1 MNNNENNIK
10 KDEGNLNKTVK
21 TLKLFPKVLK
31 IIICIAFVCGIF
43 YLGGVFNSKHFLQTK
58 TTKLGFED
66 VGELVV
72 QTGYLTVVQDNRK
85 NREFF
90 NLFEIPFTESRQ
102 IFSYDIEIDASVDF
116 TKITY
121 DAKKEKNEIV
131 VKLPHS
137 KIYKATLKTDSF
149 KEYLDSE
156 SLFSRINLKE
166 HNEALKSM
174 ENQAIEDAKSNG
186 ILNVADENAKRLI
199 EGLIKSNT
207 EYKDYK
213 IVYEYIGD

>member
-1 MNNNENNIK
+1 M
-10 KDEGNLNKTVK
+10 
-21 TLKLFPKVLK
+21 
-31 IIICIAFVCGIF
+31 
-43 YLGGVFNSKHFLQTK
+43 FNSKHFLQTK

-121 DAKKEKNEIV
+121 DAKKEK
-131 VKLPHS
+131 KRDCS
-137 KIYKATLKTDSF
+137 KNFLIQKFIKRIRLFLHFIKHIRQYG
-149 KEYLDSE
+149 SE
-156 SLFSRINLKE
+156 VR
-166 HNEALKSM
+166 
-174 ENQAIEDAKSNG
+174 
-186 ILNVADENAKRLI
+186 
-199 EGLIKSNT
+199 
-207 EYKDYK
+207 
-213 IVYEYIGD
+213 